1 MNGTADAE
9 AILQELCHCEIEEAI
24 PICVEK
30 FRLRFADGRV
40 VVPEDS
46 PARQLSSE
54 KLLWVFSRMGIFF
67 HFYGPQEKAFAL
79 YREISRISNSLP
91 VKWQYYGFALFI
103 SHYMFL
109 SKEEYFRLHAEY
121 NKLFRNVWQFAH
133 SKALHRR
140 HEKIR
145 IGYLSGD
152 FRRHVVLL
160 FIWALLTKY
169 DRKRFEVYCF
179 STSEKEDDFSREIQK
194 YVDGWI
200 ELKGMKAP
208 QAAEEIYGREID
220 VLFELSG
227 HSHQDM
233 PILAYKPAPIQICGI
248 GYFATTGLR
257 TVDYFLTDKYLL
269 QNGGEEY
276 FVEKP
281 LVMENSHFCFS
292 PINDMPKEVKGAP
305 CKQKGYI
312 TFGSFN
318 DPLKINDKVLEAW
331 SRILQRVPGA
341 KLLMKGRVCDKE
353 YGRKMLLSRLAQA
366 GIEEARVE
374 LQGYTIPYLTVY
386 WDVDIALDTFPY
398 PGGGTTCDALY
409 MGVPVITLGNGSHG
423 GNFGI
428 SLLKNIGLDECCTY
442 TLDEYIERAVL
453 LASDPDL
460 LDALHL
466 GLRNMFEKS
475 PVRDESAYVREL
487 ESKYEDVFQEY
498 LNEG

>member
-9 AILQELCHCEIEEAI
+9 AILQEFAHCEMEKAI
-24 PICVEK
+24 PAYVER
-30 FRLRFADGRV
+30 FRLRFTDGRV

-46 PARQLSSE
+46 PARQLAPE
-54 KLLWVFSRMGIFF
+54 KLLWVFSRMGMFF
-67 HFYGPQEKAFAL
+67 YFYGPQENAFAL
-79 YREISRISNSLP
+79 YREISRMSNSLP
-91 VKWQYYGFALFI
+91 VKWHYYGSALFL

-109 SKEEYFRLHAEY
+109 AKEEYFRLHAEY
-121 NKLFRNVWQFAH
+121 NKLFRNVWQFTH
-133 SKALHRR
+133 NKALHRR

-160 FIWALLTKY
+160 FIWAMLTKY
-169 DRKRFEVYCF
+169 DRERFEVYCF
-179 STSEKEDDFSREIQK
+179 STSGNEDDFSKEIKK

-200 ELKGMKAP
+200 DLNGMNAP
-208 QAAEEIYGREID
+208 KAAEEIYGREID

-227 HSHQDM
+227 HSHHDV
-233 PILAYKPAPIQICGI
+233 PILAYKPAPVQICGI

-257 TVDYFLTDKYLL
+257 AVDYFLTDEYLL
-269 QNGGEEY
+269 SNGAEDY

-281 LVMENSHFCFS
+281 LVMQNSHFCFS
-292 PINDMPKEVKGAP
+292 PINDMPKEVKGTP

-318 DPLKINDKVLEAW
+318 DPLKINDRVLKAW
-331 SRILQRVPGA
+331 SEILQRVPGA
-341 KLLMKGRVCDKE
+341 KLLLKGRVFDTQYGCD
-353 YGRKMLLSRLAQA
+353 LILSRLSKA
-366 GIEEARVE
+366 GIEKERVD
-374 LQGYTIPYLTVY
+374 LQGYTLPYLNVY

-442 TLDEYIERAVL
+442 TVDEYIERAVL

-466 GLRNMFEKS
+466 GIRNMFEKS
-475 PVRDESAYVREL
+475 PVRDEYGYVREL
-487 ESKYEDVFQEY
+487 EDKYKHVFQEY
-498 LNEG
+498 LNKG

>member
-9 AILQELCHCEIEEAI
+9 AILQEFAHCEMEKAI
-24 PICVEK
+24 PAYVER
-30 FRLRFADGRV
+30 FRLRFTDGRV

-46 PARQLSSE
+46 PARQLAPE
-54 KLLWVFSRMGIFF
+54 KLLWVFSRMGMFF
-67 HFYGPQEKAFAL
+67 HFYGPQENAFAL
-79 YREISRISNSLP
+79 YREISRMSNSLP
-91 VKWQYYGFALFI
+91 VKWHYYGSALFI

-109 SKEEYFRLHAEY
+109 AKEEYFRLHAEY
-121 NKLFRNVWQFAH
+121 NKLFRNVWQFTH
-133 SKALHRR
+133 NKALHRR

-160 FIWALLTKY
+160 FIWAMLTKY
-169 DRKRFEVYCF
+169 DRERFEVYCF
-179 STSEKEDDFSREIQK
+179 STSGNEDDFSKEIKK

-200 ELKGMKAP
+200 DLNGMNAP
-208 QAAEEIYGREID
+208 KAAEEIYGREID

-227 HSHQDM
+227 HSHQDV
-233 PILAYKPAPIQICGI
+233 PILAYKPAPVQICGI

-257 TVDYFLTDKYLL
+257 AVDYFLTDEYLL
-269 QNGGEEY
+269 SNGAEEY

-281 LVMENSHFCFS
+281 LVMQNSHFCFS
-292 PINDMPKEVKGAP
+292 PINDMPKEVKGTP

-318 DPLKINDKVLEAW
+318 DPLKINDRVLKAW
-331 SRILQRVPGA
+331 REILQRVPGA
-341 KLLMKGRVCDKE
+341 KLLLKGRVFDTQYGCD
-353 YGRKMLLSRLAQA
+353 LILSRLSKV
-366 GIEEARVE
+366 GIEKERVD
-374 LQGYTIPYLTVY
+374 LQGYTLPYLNVY

-442 TLDEYIERAVL
+442 TVDEYIERAVL
-453 LASDPDL
+453 LSSDPDL

-466 GLRNMFEKS
+466 GIRNMFEKS
-475 PVRDESAYVREL
+475 PVRDEYGYVREL
-487 ESKYEDVFQEY
+487 EDKYKHVFQEY
-498 LNEG
+498 LNKG

>member
-1 MNGTADAE
+1 MSVAAE
-9 AILQELCHCEIEEAI
+9 AEDILQTLCHCEMEEAI
-24 PICVEK
+24 PVCVEK
-30 FRLRFADGRV
+30 FRFSFIDGRV

-46 PARQLSSE
+46 PARQLAPE
-54 KLLWVFSRMGIFF
+54 KLLWVLSRMGIFF
-67 HFYGPQEKAFAL
+67 HFYGPQENAFAL
-79 YREISRISNSLP
+79 YKEISRISNSLL
-91 VKWQYYGFALFI
+91 VKWKYYGFALFI

-109 SKEEYFRLHAEY
+109 PKEEYFRIHAEY
-121 NKLFRNVWQFAH
+121 NKLFRDVWQFSH
-133 SKALHRR
+133 SKDLHRR

-160 FIWALLTKY
+160 FIWAMLTKY
-169 DRKRFEVYCF
+169 DRERFEVYCF
-179 STSEKEDDFSREIQK
+179 SSSGKEDDFSREIQK

-200 ELKGMKAP
+200 ELDGMNAP
-208 QAAEEIYGREID
+208 QAAGEIYNREID

-227 HSHQDM
+227 HTHQDM
-233 PILAYKPAPIQICGI
+233 PILAYKPAPVQMCGI

-257 TVDYFLTDKYLL
+257 AVDYFLTDKYLL
-269 QNGGEEY
+269 ENGWENY

-281 LVMENSHFCFS
+281 LIMQHSHFCFS

-318 DPLKINDKVLEAW
+318 DPLKLNDRVLRTW
-331 SRILQRVPGA
+331 SEILRRVPEG
-341 KLLMKGRVCDKE
+341 KLLLKGRVFNKQYGCD
-353 YGRKMLLSRLAQA
+353 LILSRLAKA
-366 GIEEARVE
+366 GIEKDRVE
-374 LQGYTIPYLTVY
+374 LQGYTMPYLNVY

-442 TLDEYIERAVL
+442 TVEEYIERAVL

-466 GLRNMFEKS
+466 GIRNMFEKS
-475 PVRDESAYVREL
+475 PVRDESAYIREL
-487 ESKYEDVFQEY
+487 ENKYEQIFHDY
-498 LNEG
+498 LDEG